1 MLHEHIVIIRLL
13 MASDWHIIRMY
24 VAVLT
29 SLKHNPLHTYTS
41 KEQFQYSTVL
51 YNLAGGASD
60 GSDFRGV
67 TNHSMNFAAGAV
79 SGEEFTVEI
88 LNDNIPEGDEYFEIT
103 FTIAT
108 TGYAFPN
115 TVVRVTIMDDD
126 NGELDFKV
134 TCSKL

>member
-13 MASDWHIIRMY
+13 MASDLHIIRMY
-24 VAVLT
+24 VAVIT

-79 SGEEFTVEI
+79 LPVSGEEFTVEI
-88 LNDNIPEGDEYFEIT
+88 VNDDIPEGDEYFEIT
-103 FTIAT
+103 FHNCNYRICFSQHCCSS
-108 TGYAFPN
+108 YN
-115 TVVRVTIMDDD
+115 
-126 NGELDFKV
+126 NG
-134 TCSKL
+134 